1 MGEDTGIPMKKAKTF
16 LWEPGVGAA
25 NKPRSGKTPTR
36 KPFTNTTPE
45 NPMNLTAYIDYLVAW
60 LEDQRR
66 DLYHLDGYTL
76 GVSGGVDSA
85 VCAHLVARTG
95 RPVHAL
101 MLPAAV
107 SSEADLQDAEAVLQS
122 AGLTG
127 NIISIAPLYDLA
139 MQQLAPVLNPEPER
153 LNVLRGNLMARL
165 RMILL
170 YTTAQSH
177 RAVVLGTDNAAEVHT
192 GYFTKYGDG
201 AADVLPLAALRKEQ
215 VYEMARLLGVP
226 QAVLNKA
233 PSAGLWA
240 GQTDEDEMG
249 VRYSELDAFLR
260 GEAVSAQ
267 AEKQIAWWH
276 ERSRHKRMLPP
287 VPPAPDKL

>member
-1 MGEDTGIPMKKAKTF
+1 
-16 LWEPGVGAA
+16 
-25 NKPRSGKTPTR
+25 
-36 KPFTNTTPE
+36 
-45 NPMNLTAYIDYLVAW
+45 MNLTAYIDYLVAW

-127 NIISIAPLYDLA
+127 SVISIAPLYDLA

-165 RMILL
+165 RMVLL
-170 YTTAQSH
+170 YTTAPSSSAPTTPPKCTPATSPNTATAPPTCC
-177 RAVVLGTDNAAEVHT
+177 RSPRCAKNK
-192 GYFTKYGDG
+192 FTKWR
-201 AADVLPLAALRKEQ
+201 AC
-215 VYEMARLLGVP
+215 
-226 QAVLNKA
+226 
-233 PSAGLWA
+233 SAC
-240 GQTDEDEMG
+240 
-249 VRYSELDAFLR
+249 RR
-260 GEAVSAQ
+260 
-267 AEKQIAWWH
+267 
-276 ERSRHKRMLPP
+276 RC
-287 VPPAPDKL
+287 

>member
-1 MGEDTGIPMKKAKTF
+1 
-16 LWEPGVGAA
+16 
-25 NKPRSGKTPTR
+25 
-36 KPFTNTTPE
+36 
-45 NPMNLTAYIDYLVAW
+45 MNLTAYIDYLIAW
-60 LEDQRR
+60 LEEQRR

-165 RMILL
+165 RMVLL

>member
-1 MGEDTGIPMKKAKTF
+1 
-16 LWEPGVGAA
+16 
-25 NKPRSGKTPTR
+25 
-36 KPFTNTTPE
+36 
-45 NPMNLTAYIDYLVAW
+45 MNLSVYIDYLIAW
-60 LEDQRR
+60 LEEQRR

-107 SSEADLQDAEAVLQS
+107 SSDADLRDAEAVLQS

-127 NIISIAPLYDLA
+127 SVISIAPLYDLA

-201 AADVLPLAALRKEQ
+201 GVDISPIADLTKTQIYQIAAELDIAESIQKA
-215 VYEMARLLGVP
+215 VP
-226 QAVLNKA
+226 TD
-233 PSAGLWA
+233 GLWDTER
-240 GQTDEDEMG
+240 TDEEQMG
-249 VRYSELDAFLR
+249 ASYPELERAMAQFDRGITRDALSGREQEVFDIFVKLNR
-260 GEAVSAQ
+260 AAQ
-267 AEKQIAWWH
+267 
-276 ERSRHKRMLPP
+276 HKIQPIP
-287 VPPAPDKL
+287 VCTIPKEYL

>member
-1 MGEDTGIPMKKAKTF
+1 
-16 LWEPGVGAA
+16 
-25 NKPRSGKTPTR
+25 
-36 KPFTNTTPE
+36 
-45 NPMNLTAYIDYLVAW
+45 MNLSAYIDYLIAW
-60 LEDQRR
+60 LEEQRR
-66 DLYHLDGYTL
+66 DLYNLDGYTL

-85 VCAHLVARTG
+85 VCAHLVTRTN

-107 SSEADLQDAEAVLQS
+107 SSDADLQDAEAVLQS

-127 NIISIAPLYDLA
+127 SVISIAPLYDLA

-165 RMILL
+165 RMIML

-226 QAVLNKA
+226 QAVLGKA

-260 GEAVSAQ
+260 GEAVSEA
-267 AEKQIAWWH
+267 AAKQIAWWH

-287 VPPAPDKL
+287 VPPAPDAL